1 GAPHPLPGPARPGGA
16 LRPRYPRPP
25 APPAGGP
32 GQPHADVGPPPAG
45 RRSVAAAGQCG
56 AWPWPVRRVAV
67 ASTGGT
73 IRVAAVTAGPG
84 TGCPERAW
92 WARARVLSTVKQAVS
107 A

>member
-1 GAPHPLPGPARPGGA
+1 
-16 LRPRYPRPP
+16 
-25 APPAGGP
+25 GP
-32 GQPHADVGPPPAG
+32 GQIHADVGHSPAG

-92 WARARVLSTVKQAVS
+92 GARGRGPATGKQAGSGQNGTPISRARRGFAVLAGDL
-107 A
+107 AG